1 MARRTEGNPQARRV
15 ALALLTLLTLLLILP
30 ILPELGHGVAHAQ
43 RVTVSGQREIY
54 AGLPFVLSVVA
65 EDFDEEPQP
74 VVAGFDVPGG
84 KVTFIDVSPNVSTS
98 ISIINGRRS
107 ESRRVQYVYRYRV
120 VVDKPGGYRI
130 PAITVTQA
138 SKKASSQPANFRAT
152 DIEATPNMHVELE
165 LPDRPVSVGETF
177 DAAIN
182 WYLRAEVTDVDFVVP
197 FFDEPLWM
205 DVHQPEISAYQQRGS
220 TLPFTAGDRE
230 LKIPYTS
237 TKVTLDGQEYKRVRF
252 EVAVTAIK
260 AGTLAV
266 EPARVMASLK
276 VGEGRDAFGFRTA
289 RTRLFKAED
298 TPKSLQIQPLPAKG
312 KPQSFS
318 NAVGTAYSIQ
328 VRASR
333 TVVKLGEPVA
343 LDIVVRG
350 DGRLEGLSLP
360 DLNNPEGLPP
370 EKFTVLDTP
379 NSGEI
384 IDADADVKGSGKA
397 KRFVAT
403 VRVKSPEVREIP
415 PIAFSYYNPK
425 AGRYDTVHSQ
435 PIALSVEGASI
446 VGAGD
451 VVSAVK
457 TPGQETSEAEAP
469 GSVGS
474 LMGADLSLS
483 PRSATLSRPWTLAA
497 IKPFLFALY
506 LVPLLV
512 LGFRLWQVST
522 RDRRD
527 RSSEAR
533 AALRAVHRELERAR
547 TAPARDA
554 APALLAALRALAR
567 ATGRDKIRGDAVIA
581 RIENESYN
589 PRAAAE
595 PLAGDTL
602 DEAGKLAAELMDEWQ
617 RRIRSAGT
625 SRSPGRS
632 SSSGPIAAVLMPWLM
647 LGGALAG
654 GPWTMAHAAGGG
666 EPAVA
671 DAAAGAEARVDA
683 ARAAYQQA
691 LGESDRSARSNGFAR
706 AERMFRELVQA
717 TPDRPE
723 LLTDWGNAAL
733 GAQDLGRATL
743 AYRRA
748 LALDPGHS
756 RAARNLSWVRNR
768 APDWLPVPGQ
778 KKSLLSR
785 LDVRP
790 GPAFHL
796 IAALAFFAAVLLIVP
811 WGRRQKLLRWLSVL
825 PALVW
830 LIMLVALL
838 VSLRA
843 SPPVRDAVV
852 IADGVPMLSA
862 DSPGAPPALANPL
875 PAGAEVTIIETRA
888 PWTRIALA
896 DGTKG
901 WVQTSA
907 VGQVLPA
914 EL

>member
-1 MARRTEGNPQARRV
+1 V
-15 ALALLTLLTLLLILP
+15 
-30 ILPELGHGVAHAQ
+30 
-43 RVTVSGQREIY
+43 
-54 AGLPFVLSVVA
+54 
-65 EDFDEEPQP
+65 
-74 VVAGFDVPGG
+74 
-84 KVTFIDVSPNVSTS
+84 
-98 ISIINGRRS
+98 
-107 ESRRVQYVYRYRV
+107 
-120 VVDKPGGYRI
+120 
-130 PAITVTQA
+130 
-138 SKKASSQPANFRAT
+138 
-152 DIEATPNMHVELE
+152 
-165 LPDRPVSVGETF
+165 
-177 DAAIN
+177 
-182 WYLRAEVTDVDFVVP
+182 
-197 FFDEPLWM
+197 
-205 DVHQPEISAYQQRGS
+205 
-220 TLPFTAGDRE
+220 
-230 LKIPYTS
+230 
-237 TKVTLDGQEYKRVRF
+237 
-252 EVAVTAIK
+252 VTAIK
-260 AGTLAV
+260 AGALAV

-298 TPKSLQIQPLPAKG
+298 VPRSLQIQPLPAKG

-333 TVVKLGEPVA
+333 TVVKLGDPVE

-370 EKFTVLDTP
+370 DRFTVLDTP
-379 NSGEI
+379 RSGEI
-384 IDADADVKGSGKA
+384 IDADADAKGGGKA

-425 AGRYDTVHSQ
+425 TGRYETVHSQ
-435 PIALSVEGASI
+435 PIALSVEGSSI

-457 TPGQETSEAEAP
+457 SPGQETSQPEAP
-469 GSVGS
+469 ATGGS

-483 PRSATLSRPWTLAA
+483 PPSATLARPWTVAT

-512 LGFRLWQVST
+512 LGLRLWQVST

-547 TAPARDA
+547 SAPARDA
-554 APALLAALRALAR
+554 APALLSALRTLAR
-567 ATGRDKIRGDAVIA
+567 TTGREQTRGNAVIA

-595 PLAGDTL
+595 PLAGSTL
-602 DEAGKLAAELMDEWQ
+602 TEARKLAEELMDEWQ
-617 RRIRSAGT
+617 RRARSAGASGA
-625 SRSPGRS
+625 SRP
-632 SSSGPIAAVLMPWLM
+632 SGTLAAVLVPWLIV
-647 LGGALAG
+647 GGALAG
-654 GPWTMAHAAGGG
+654 LPSADAAEGG
-666 EPAVA
+666 EPVA
-671 DAAAGAEARVDA
+671 AEAAAGAEVSVDA

-691 LGESDRSARSNGFAR
+691 LAQSERTARSNGFAR

-723 LLTDWGNAAL
+723 LMTDWGNAAL
-733 GAQDLGRATL
+733 GAQDLGLATL

-748 LALDPGHS
+748 LALDPGQS

-768 APDWLPVPGQ
+768 APDWLPVPGDDD
-778 KKSLLSR
+778 SLFFWHDALSS
-785 LDVRP
+785 
-790 GPAFHL
+790 PARHL
-796 IAALAFFAAVLLIVP
+796 IGALAFFAAVLLIVP
-811 WGRRQKLLRWLSVL
+811 WGRRQRLLRRLSVL
-825 PALVW
+825 PVLVW
-830 LIMLVALL
+830 LAMLVSVL
-838 VSLRA
+838 VDE
-843 SPPVRDAVV
+843 PPVRDAVV
-852 IADGVPMLSA
+852 IADGVSMLSA

-888 PWTRIALA
+888 PWIRIALA

-907 VGQVLPA
+907 VGQVVPA
-914 EL
+914 GR